1 MIEISL
7 GISRLINGKDPFIP
21 GIRYIEKNKYP
32 PSHPC
37 IEMRTDVLLNHVHN
51 GGNECNILGG
61 KVVNNEYVEYDVS
74 NNKDPV
80 LLTLGG
86 STTDGFYQQISSGET
101 YPKKLAE
108 LMKNDFNILNGGTGA
123 YGSLQELYKFMRDG
137 PRIKNLKLVISLNGS
152 NELPNYHG
160 NNEDRKYNYPF
171 LTEIQKDMNNKQIW
185 IDQRIKPNYWLP
197 KIQVFLPNTFWFY
210 RYVSKKFKNLNKKTY
225 TDLEFNEGENFII
238 ERTDSYFNPIDAADR
253 WEINVKRLNS
263 LVNLQGARYFVFLQP
278 TLGIE
283 GVQSQP
289 KKGTYDEHLYKAT
302 EKRGLRK
309 KIRPM
314 FRELKKRCAKLYF
327 CHDITDVAPPTGSVY
342 YDPRHH
348 NAAGNK
354 ILASEI
360 WKIIQANN

>member
-1 MIEISL
+1 
-7 GISRLINGKDPFIP
+7 
-21 GIRYIEKNKYP
+21 
-32 PSHPC
+32 
-37 IEMRTDVLLNHVHN
+37 MRTDVLLNHVHN

-108 LMKNDFNILNGGTGA
+108 LAINDFKILNGGTGA

-171 LTEIQKDMNNKQIW
+171 LTEIQKDMNKNQIW
-185 IDQRIKPNYWLP
+185 IDQRIEPNFWLP

-210 RYVSKKFKNLNKKTY
+210 RYLSKKFKN
-225 TDLEFNEGENFII
+225 
-238 ERTDSYFNPIDAADR
+238 
-253 WEINVKRLNS
+253 
-263 LVNLQGARYFVFLQP
+263 
-278 TLGIE
+278 
-283 GVQSQP
+283 
-289 KKGTYDEHLYKAT
+289 
-302 EKRGLRK
+302 
-309 KIRPM
+309 
-314 FRELKKRCAKLYF
+314 
-327 CHDITDVAPPTGSVY
+327 
-342 YDPRHH
+342 
-348 NAAGNK
+348 
-354 ILASEI
+354 
-360 WKIIQANN
+360 